1 MLFRSAYIRG
11 RTLPKMFIIIDEAQN
26 LTPHE
31 VKAIISRAGKGT
43 KVVLTGDPT
52 QIDNPYLDKDS
63 NAMTFVVGKFK
74 DYPIFGHVFLERTER
89 SELAAAAADIL

>member
-1 MLFRSAYIRG
+1 
-11 RTLPKMFIIIDEAQN
+11 MFIIVDEAQN

-31 VKAIISRAGKGT
+31 VKTIISRAGKGT

-63 NAMTFVVGKFK
+63 NALTYTVSRFKNYPLYGHMTL
-74 DYPIFGHVFLERTER
+74 DRTER
-89 SELAAAAADIL
+89 SELAALAAEIL